1 MISSEL
7 LVAGAALIIAA
18 IWIIYLQF
26 RLTSMEYTFDEAEDA
41 LEAADAAINTYHA
54 MLVGV
59 ALNETTLEITHDGR
73 IIATHHPDRAVQR
86 H

>member
-1 MISSEL
+1 MIGSEL

-18 IWIIYLQF
+18 IWVVYLQL
-26 RLTSMEYTFDEAEDA
+26 RLISIESTFDEAEDA

-54 MLVGV
+54 ILVDV
-59 ALNETTLEITHDGR
+59 ALNQATLEITHDGR
-73 IIATHHPDRAVQR
+73 IIATHHADRAIQR

>member
-18 IWIIYLQF
+18 IWVVYLQL
-26 RLTSMEYTFDEAEDA
+26 RLLSIKSTFDEAEDA

-54 MLVGV
+54 LLVDI
-59 ALNETTLEITHDGR
+59 ALNQATLEITHDGK
-73 IIATHHPDRAVQR
+73 IVATHHADRAVQR